1 MIRKENKIKIRQRN
15 FKLREVL
22 NADEAFV
29 TGTFANIIPVKQI
42 NKKKFMLKKSN
53 LVFYLRE
60 LYLQKIN
67 KLAPLIK

>member
-1 MIRKENKIKIRQRN
+1 MN
-15 FKLREVL
+15 
-22 NADEAFV
+22 DDS
-29 TGTFANIIPVKQI
+29 IIPVKQI